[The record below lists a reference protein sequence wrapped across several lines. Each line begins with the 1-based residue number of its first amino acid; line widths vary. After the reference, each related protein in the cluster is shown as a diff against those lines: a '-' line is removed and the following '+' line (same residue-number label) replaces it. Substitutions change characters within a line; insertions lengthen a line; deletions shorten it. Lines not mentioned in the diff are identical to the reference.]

1 MSFLSHLFPRA
12 LSRSEAERD
21 YLNQSVSRYDLE
33 SRERDISRGLFAGYP
48 EPSPKPKPAARRSAG
63 SPSSLTSRWGK
74 GMEMLFSLKMS
85 HSAK

>member
-63 SPSSLTSRWGK
+63 SPSSLTSRCGK
-74 GMEMLFSLKMS
+74 GMEMSFSLKMS